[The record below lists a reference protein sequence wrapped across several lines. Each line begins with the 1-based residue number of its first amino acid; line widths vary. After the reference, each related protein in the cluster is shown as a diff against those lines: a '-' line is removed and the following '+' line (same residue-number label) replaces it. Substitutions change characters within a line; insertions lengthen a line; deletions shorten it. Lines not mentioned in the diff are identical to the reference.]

1 MCVCTY
7 AGILFRL
14 VLHLFLFYILIVA
27 LALRAP
33 HVVVDLD

>member
-14 VLHLFLFYILIVA
+14 VLHLFYILIVA